1 MGVRSVSGL
10 WRGCPKVTLKQN
22 NLKDHKEETKM
33 KKFIT
38 AAIGVAL
45 STTVAFA
52 QDSFPNGPVTL
63 IVPYGPGGSTDRTAR
78 PLAIELEKIWD
89 QPVVIENMPGAGS
102 MIGTTKMTQA
112 DPDGLTLLINT
123 AAISTAPAIQTDLQ
137 YDPMTDVTPISLL
150 ITSPYVLVG
159 GAKVESE
166 DFTGFLQEA
175 QSRPMFMAT
184 AGPGSSGHFMSE
196 LVIEAADLPADIIHF
211 SSGGESM
218 TNLMGG
224 HADTYISTTASVMP
238 YVNDGRVKALAVLA
252 PERFGLLP
260 DVMSSGEAGVSGVDI
275 EGWVAVFGPGGMD
288 EALVEQ
294 ISDDLATAMQSEA
307 MLSLLTENFAI
318 AGDLTPAEFGAV
330 YLRDM
335 QIWKDLAVERGIGQ

>member
-1 MGVRSVSGL
+1 
-10 WRGCPKVTLKQN
+10 
-22 NLKDHKEETKM
+22 M
-33 KKFIT
+33 KKLIT

-52 QDSFPNGPVTL
+52 QDSFPSGPVTL

-78 PLAIELEKIWD
+78 PLAVELERIWG

-102 MIGTTKMTQA
+102 MIGTTEMTQA

-137 YDPMTDVTPISLL
+137 FDPVADVTPISLL

-159 GAKVESE
+159 GANVESA
-166 DFTGFLQEA
+166 DFAGFLEEA
-175 QSRPMFMAT
+175 QNRPMFMAT

-196 LVIEAADLPADIIHF
+196 LLIQAADLPADVVHF
-211 SSGGESM
+211 SGAGESM

-238 YVNDGRVKALAVLA
+238 YVNDGRVTALAVLA
-252 PERFGLLP
+252 PERFPLLP
-260 DVMSSGEAGVSGVDI
+260 EVMSSGEAGVSGVDI
-275 EGWVAVFGPGGMD
+275 NGWVAVFGPGGMD
-288 EALVEQ
+288 EALVQQ
-294 ISDDLATAMQSEA
+294 ISEDLSTAMQSDA
-307 MLSLLTENFAI
+307 MQALLSENFAV
-318 AGDLTPAEFGAV
+318 AGDLSPAEFAEV

-335 QIWKDLAVERGIGQ
+335 QIWADLAAERGIGQ

>member
-1 MGVRSVSGL
+1 
-10 WRGCPKVTLKQN
+10 
-22 NLKDHKEETKM
+22 M
-33 KKFIT
+33 KKIIT

-52 QDSFPNGPVTL
+52 QDSFPSGPVTL
-63 IVPYGPGGSTDRTAR
+63 IVPYGTGGSTDRTAQ
-78 PLAIELEKIWD
+78 PLAVELEKIWG

-102 MIGTTKMTQA
+102 MIGTTEMA
-112 DPDGLTLLINT
+112 LSDPDGLTLLINT

-137 YDPMTDVTPISLL
+137 FDPEADITPISLL

-166 DFTGFLQEA
+166 DFTGFLEEA
-175 QSRPMFMAT
+175 QERPMFMAT

-196 LVIEAADLPADIIHF
+196 LVIQAADLPADVVHF
-211 SSGGESM
+211 TGAGESM

-252 PERFGLLP
+252 PERFALLP
-260 DVMSSGEAGVSGVDI
+260 DVMASGEAGVSGVDI
-275 EGWVAVFGPGGMD
+275 EGWVAIFGPGGMD
-288 EALVEQ
+288 DALVQQ

-307 MLSLLTENFAI
+307 MQTQLADNFAL
-318 AGDLTPAEFGAV
+318 AGNLTPAEFRDV

-335 QIWKDLAVERGIGQ
+335 QIWKNLAAERGIGQ

>member
-1 MGVRSVSGL
+1 
-10 WRGCPKVTLKQN
+10 
-22 NLKDHKEETKM
+22 M

-52 QDSFPNGPVTL
+52 QDSFPSGPVTL
-63 IVPYGPGGSTDRTAR
+63 IVPYGAGGSTDLTAR
-78 PLAIELEKIWD
+78 PLAVELEKIWG

-112 DPDGLTLLINT
+112 DPDGLTLMINT
-123 AAISTAPAIQTDLQ
+123 AAITTAPAIQRDLQ
-137 YDPMTDVTPISLL
+137 FDPVTEVTPISLL

-159 GAKVESE
+159 GAKVESD
-166 DFTGFLQEA
+166 DFAGFLEEA
-175 QSRPMFMAT
+175 QSRPMFMGT
-184 AGPGSSGHFMSE
+184 AGPGSSSHFMSE
-196 LVIEAADLPADIIHF
+196 LVIEAADLPADVVHF
-211 SSGGESM
+211 SGGGETI

-252 PERFGLLP
+252 PERYALLP
-260 DVMSSGEAGVSGVDI
+260 DVMSSGESGVSGVEI
-275 EGWVAVFGPGGMD
+275 EGWVAIFGPGGMD
-288 EALVEQ
+288 EALVQ
-294 ISDDLATAMQSEA
+294 KISDDLATAMQSEA
-307 MLSLLTENFAI
+307 MQTQLAENFAL
-318 AGDLTPAEFGAV
+318 AGDLTPAEFRAV

-335 QIWKDLAVERGIGQ
+335 QTWKDLATERGIGQ